1 MKKIF
6 DLIKSLFGK
15 GSLEQKLEQI
25 DEIGDSLKKTKVVK
39 KKTSK
44 PKKTATKPQP
54 KVVTKTAVKKKAVK
68 KKTK

>member
-25 DEIGDSLKKTKVVK
+25 DEIGDSLKKAKVVK
-39 KKTSK
+39 KKT
-44 PKKTATKPQP
+44 PKKTGSKPVVKKKSAPKQQP
-54 KVVTKTAVKKKAVK
+54 KVTVK